1 MQHWCILVCI
11 MPRCGPAGAAAAAGG
26 HARPLPRHRPHSPP
40 IHPITVPPATMVAAA
55 VCAAPVAA
63 KATSFRSGKALR
75 VSAVRPVRAA
85 RSALV
90 CKAAVSAISAA

>member
-1 MQHWCILVCI
+1 
-11 MPRCGPAGAAAAAGG
+11 
-26 HARPLPRHRPHSPP
+26 
-40 IHPITVPPATMVAAA
+40 MVAAA